1 MSKAKKIKVLFC
13 EIFQQGLLFP
23 LYCYVHTTRILL
35 TEVNKCTLPIYINMC
50 LPSITTTTVPTSE
63 QDVEIMKLTHTNF
76 CGRKWTWLNK
86 SIKKVLSFNLL
97 GGGEILKSRRVFCA
111 FFVLC
116 TNANNGRKTADLL
129 KSFVFRGRYE
139 SFFRFQDNTFYLQCK
154 KNIRGTYRSDV
165 TLVLWTSRL

>member
-1 MSKAKKIKVLFC
+1 MSQNSIFISSPTNNPATLFLKTSIHLLLLDTAPILMFGEWILSNRAIMSKAKKIKLLFC

-97 GGGEILKSRRVFCA
+97 GGGEIWNLVTCRNPKIS
-111 FFVLC
+111 
-116 TNANNGRKTADLL
+116 KIE
-129 KSFVFRGRYE
+129 K
-139 SFFRFQDNTFYLQCK
+139 LQK
-154 KNIRGTYRSDV
+154 
-165 TLVLWTSRL
+165 